1 LFGRRGTRMPSEP
14 ALGHPSWCV
23 RYFCTAN
30 GSQSGAHRSRPVIA
44 NERPLLLTACLYADA
59 ASPGG
64 VCIEVR
70 RNEALLALLP
80 AGSARNLGRVLASL
94 GAAAD
99 RAADVPGDGSSVT
112 P

>member
-1 LFGRRGTRMPSEP
+1 MSGEP
-14 ALGHPSWCV
+14 IEGHPSWCV

-30 GSQSGAHRSRPVIA
+30 GTASGAHRSHPVIA

-59 ASPGG
+59 AAPGG

-70 RNEALLALLP
+70 RNEALLTLLP
-80 AGSARNLGRVLASL
+80 AGAARNLGRVLASL
-94 GAAAD
+94 GAAAVQ
-99 RAADVPGDGSSVT
+99 ADGPGGVGE